1 VTRALAVVAVLA
13 VASPALAAPPS
24 TTALG
29 DHATAALRAA
39 NQALAAGDWERAAA
53 LVAALDVDGLAGADR
68 AEAHRISG
76 VAAFFL
82 GRLADAERELLAY
95 LSLDLDAR
103 LDPAVTP
110 PEAVTFFDDVRA
122 RHAAELRALRPK
134 PRRSSAINL
143 LPPLG
148 QFQNG
153 ERTKGWIIAGTGV
166 ALLAT
171 NIGSYVALRQWC
183 DEGDGTCS
191 SGDRARRMRVVNL
204 VSGVG
209 LAATYLYGVIDG
221 YVGYRRRRGPEVQ
234 VVPTESGAAVFLSG
248 DF

>member
-1 VTRALAVVAVLA
+1 MIRVLTVAVLL
-13 VASPALAAPPS
+13 ALAPSAGAAPTR
-24 TTALG
+24 TTAVRP
-29 DHATAALRAA
+29 DATASLRAA
-39 NQALAAGDWERAAA
+39 NQALVDGDWERAAA
-53 LVAALDVDGLAGADR
+53 LIAALDVDRLVGADR
-68 AEAHRISG
+68 AEAHRILG

-95 LSLDLDAR
+95 MSRDLDAR
-103 LDPAVTP
+103 LDPSVTP
-110 PEAVTFFDDVRA
+110 PEAVTFFEDVRA

-134 PRRSSAINL
+134 PKRSGAINL

-171 NIGSYVALRQWC
+171 NVGSYVALRQWC

-209 LAATYLYGVIDG
+209 FVATYLYGVIDG
-221 YVGYRRRRGPEVQ
+221 YVGFRRRRGPEIHVA
-234 VVPTESGAAVFLSG
+234 PTPSGAAVFLSG